1 MRFLDIS
8 CVRKDSMEKREQY
21 KRLIMFLNSTVI
33 ILLQTAIFAFVWYR
47 FYANDQEIMMKV
59 FFRRGNYVVIGL
71 YALMTFFFY
80 KLYGGFRVGYLR
92 IFDVLYSQILSV
104 LCVNAVTYLQLCLIG
119 RWKFM
124 SNVGPIL
131 AMTAVDIIVMVI
143 WAVFSRWVYVKIFPP
158 RKLLLVTG
166 RYSSDALIR

>member
-59 FFRRGNYVVIGL
+59 FFRRGNYVVMADSGWVICGF
-71 YALMTFFFY
+71 LMCCI
-80 KLYGGFRVGYLR
+80 RR
-92 IFDVLYSQILSV
+92 SCRCSV
-104 LCVNAVTYLQLCLIG
+104 
-119 RWKFM
+119 
-124 SNVGPIL
+124 
-131 AMTAVDIIVMVI
+131 
-143 WAVFSRWVYVKIFPP
+143 
-158 RKLLLVTG
+158 
-166 RYSSDALIR
+166 